1 MADEVVLLDD
11 YVSMFGM
18 RARVALAEKGVE
30 YEYREESLQ
39 AEKSTLLLQMNPVHK
54 QVPVLIHNGKPV
66 CESLIIV
73 EYIDE
78 VWKDKSPDL
87 LPAQPYQRAQARFW
101 ADFVDRKVYD
111 AGRKLWTTK
120 GEELESGKKDFI
132 DILKV
137 LEGELGEK
145 PYFGGEN
152 FGFVDVALIP
162 FYSWFHTYETFA
174 NLSIREHCPKL
185 IAWAKRCMER
195 ESVSKGLGDPEKIY
209 DFVLAMKKKL
219 GIE

>member
-54 QVPVLIHNGKPV
+54 QVPVLIHNGNPI

-78 VWKDKSPDL
+78 VWKGKSPDL
-87 LPAQPYQRAQARFW
+87 LPADPYQRAQARFW
-101 ADFVDRKVYD
+101 ANFVDRKVYD
-111 AGRKLWTTK
+111 AGRRLSGTK
-120 GEELESGKKDFI
+120 EEEKESGKKDFI
-132 DILKV
+132 AALKL
-137 LEGELGEK
+137 LEGELGDN
-145 PYFGGEN
+145 PYFGGES
-152 FGFVDVALIP
+152 FGFLDVALIP
-162 FYSWFHTYETFA
+162 FYTWFPAFETCGNF
-174 NLSIREHCPKL
+174 STEEHCPKL
-185 IAWAKRCMER
+185 IGWAKRCMER
-195 ESVSKGLGDPEKIY
+195 ESVSKSLADPKKVY
-209 DFVLAMKKKL
+209 DFVLFLKKKY
-219 GIE
+219 GR